1 MQINSWS
8 AGQPWSCLLLHNGHP
23 GCQETCLWLPNPGR
37 WASAGLLD
45 TLIYI
50 LKTSIISKYMSIWK
64 LFNSWYLTIPY
75 HALPYLTI
83 PYHTLPITYL
93 SPVTFWALFSGA
105 PSDSCSPKNCMSWW
119 PRCVDALASSQV
131 GGVKVPENIWQAV
144 LTIDSIVVNNGI
156 KWSSEFFG
164 K

>member
-83 PYHTLPITYL
+83 PYHTLPYL
-93 SPVTFWALFSGA
+93 THYLLIPCYILGIVFRGRQATAAPRRIAWVGDLVAL
-105 PSDSCSPKNCMSWW
+105 MRWL
-119 PRCVDALASSQV
+119 RRRL
-131 GGVKVPENIWQAV
+131 
-144 LTIDSIVVNNGI
+144 VVSRSLKI
-156 KWSSEFFG
+156 YDKQYWL
-164 K
+164 